1 MELENETQIYLQ
13 DVVCTKVMEGL
24 DKPLEVL
31 YNEIAAIIP
40 LDNFEIAQKAIDLI
54 EMNRRMLQNIENEN

>member
-1 MELENETQIYLQ
+1 MELENEMQIYLQ
-13 DVVCTKVMEGL
+13 DVVCTKVMESL

-40 LDNFEIAQKAIDLI
+40 LDNFEIAQKAVDLI

>member
-13 DVVCTKVMEGL
+13 DVVCTKVMEDL

>member
-1 MELENETQIYLQ
+1 MELENEMQIYLQ
-13 DVVCTKVMEGL
+13 DVVCTKVMKDL

-54 EMNRRMLQNIENEN
+54 EMNRKMLQNIENEN

>member
-1 MELENETQIYLQ
+1 MELENEMQIYLQ
-13 DVVCTKVMEGL
+13 DVVCTKVMEDL